1 MWYVKIERLYV
12 SYIFQSKTTFKDFK
26 YWSNYW
32 GGLNIGVRKF
42 EMLYSDNE
50 EFPSNDLDFDSY
62 EFIYAEFSLCI
73 MAVTVT
79 M

>member
-1 MWYVKIERLYV
+1 
-12 SYIFQSKTTFKDFK
+12 
-26 YWSNYW
+26 
-32 GGLNIGVRKF
+32 
-42 EMLYSDNE
+42 MLYSDNE

>member
-1 MWYVKIERLYV
+1 MIFQASIERVYV
-12 SYIFQSKTTFKDFK
+12 SYIFQSKTTFK